1 MASFISTNETLTQRQ
16 NGVVSRTGGKIINL
30 VLEEALGVDAGR
42 FVCPSGTAGI
52 ACEDVDS
59 AADCAL
65 ALGPLVFRPMSYD
78 ADLTDGAPHYAADEV
93 ACILEEGYMF
103 VDCE

>member
-1 MASFISTNETLTQRQ
+1 MASFISTNEVLERRL
-16 NGVVSRTGGKIINL
+16 NGVVSRTGGKVIDR
-30 VLEEALGVDAGR
+30 VLEEAAGIDAGR

-59 AADCAL
+59 AADAKI
-65 ALGPLVFRPMSYD
+65 ALGPLVYRPMAYD

-103 VDCE
+103 VDC